1 MIQDGEGVYSFP
13 GGNVTYNGVSLGST
27 ATYRTSV
34 DYRVNGAQLL
44 ESTCEDG
51 MWTPEAVI
59 VPAGTFLLLSP
70 TQSYMSL
77 HVNGT
82 SWCFDPFCKPF
93 PSRMSS
99 SRLAAM
105 QYHYCC

>member
-1 MIQDGEGVYSFP
+1 MIQNGEGVYSFP

-34 DYRVNGAQLL
+34 DYRVNGVQLL

-59 VPAGTFLLLSP
+59 VPAGTLLLISP
-70 TQSYMSL
+70 TQSNTSL
-77 HVNGT
+77 NGNPHEKT
-82 SWCFDPFCKPF
+82 C
-93 PSRMSS
+93 
-99 SRLAAM
+99 L
-105 QYHYCC
+105 